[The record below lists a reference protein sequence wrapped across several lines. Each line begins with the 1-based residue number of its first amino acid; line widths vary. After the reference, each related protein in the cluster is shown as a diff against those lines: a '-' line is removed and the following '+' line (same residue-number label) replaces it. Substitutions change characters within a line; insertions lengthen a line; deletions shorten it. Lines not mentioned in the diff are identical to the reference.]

1 LGINIHCHTCCALS
15 SKTTRW
21 SARSWP
27 QSWRERCLGRDN
39 REGPTNVG
47 REGGGLK
54 IQRLVLSE
62 PICEPTIEP
71 FPETPMI
78 VYGRG
83 SIQACGFRRRDELPW
98 VPPAGHHGTPTA
110 RCIARGRIRSG
121 GIVAGRPD
129 PCGET
134 RCPQLSM
141 RFANCRASDGQGIYV
156 LKSGRLCWERDGKCV
171 QQKIGRTCPTT
182 LTGPA
187 PT

>member
-1 LGINIHCHTCCALS
+1 MS
-15 SKTTRW
+15 
-21 SARSWP
+21 
-27 QSWRERCLGRDN
+27 
-39 REGPTNVG
+39 VG
-47 REGGGLK
+47 RGGGLK

-129 PCGET
+129 PCGEA
-134 RCPQLSM
+134 RRPQLSM

-156 LKSGRLCWERDGKCV
+156 LKPGRLFFGGGMANVSNKKSDEHARRRSPPPHLLDM
-171 QQKIGRTCPTT
+171 
-182 LTGPA
+182 LS
-187 PT
+187 